1 MEKISYRRKQE
12 TMPQVNSV
20 PPLYDM
26 LQRSII
32 LARYKSNLKANV
44 STIKQQLRDFH
55 FHTISVALSFVD
67 KPDLETSLAFKVL
80 AARSWSNLYHAR
92 LLPAHQPKRPLL
104 VHDDFR
110 EWLRFVQ
117 HRIVHDD
124 AFDIHDFLQQ
134 TRKRNSTTVLWNG
147 YRETYKD
154 VMYYVLV
161 SSNAK
166 YDTKEI
172 KAYARS
178 FYRLGKSVLLFFR
191 KTNIKPTHNH
201 LLNDNYATNPL
212 YDPPVYSHASNA
224 FVMDVF
230 VLLCRLA
237 TEIVGFPNSVRDRST
252 YNELMRHAH
261 PITRTIHNSRTFP

>member
-1 MEKISYRRKQE
+1 MS
-12 TMPQVNSV
+12 QVNSV

-212 YDPPVYSHASNA
+212 YDPPVSSHASNA

-261 PITRTIHNSRTFP
+261 PITRTIHNSPTFP